1 MLLLIKQKILLA
13 VGGAAVGAAIAGGIW
28 FVSGNPTLAT
38 IGSEKITEAQLR
50 TELEKVG
57 AKSVLSRMID
67 QEVIRQAAKKQNL
80 TVTDKELQDEVNNF
94 KKQFP
99 SEDVFKQTLANEG
112 MSMDEFQTQVR
123 DKILLDKLAAK
134 DVKITED
141 EIKKYYDEHGKEF
154 EQPEQ
159 VRARHIL
166 VDTEDEAKAIEDR
179 LKKGEDFA
187 KIAQEKSKDTS
198 SAVKGGDLGFFGPG
212 TMVPEFDKVAFS
224 LKVNEVSQPVK
235 TQFGYHVIQ
244 LLEKKAAQK
253 ATLEEARPKI
263 EKQLKEEKVI
273 PVQQLLPDLRKQV
286 DIKILSNKYKG
297 ILDQPVVPAQ

>member
-1 MLLLIKQKILLA
+1 MIKQKILLV
-13 VGGAAVGAAIAGGIW
+13 VGGAAVGAAIVGGIW
-28 FVSGNPTLAT
+28 FVSGNSTLAT

-57 AKSVLSRMID
+57 AKSVLGRMID

-80 TVTDKELQDEVNNF
+80 TVTDKELQDEVDNF

-112 MSMDEFQTQVR
+112 MSMDEFQIQVR

-159 VRARHIL
+159 VHARHIL

-212 TMVPEFDKVAFS
+212 TMVPEFDKVVFA
-224 LKVNEVSQPVK
+224 LQVNEISQPVK
-235 TQFGYHVIQ
+235 TQFGYHIIQ

-253 ATLEEARPKI
+253 PTLEEARPKI
-263 EKQLKEEKVI
+263 EKQLKEQKAV

-286 DIKILSNKYKG
+286 DVKILSNKYKS
-297 ILDQPVVPAQ
+297 ILDQPVVPVQ